1 MSGSI
6 KGNSFFNFSNFAFSD
21 KTKVSKETPVLES
34 TSSVK
39 IPADTLTHKAPT
51 KDSKIATVAVS
62 FSLED
67 KLPTNLKNIYKNI
80 TTSLDA
86 VEQKALEGLLKV
98 NKLTLKDSTGKTV
111 LENLDEIKT
120 GKKQKGVD
128 SKQLLK
134 DSVLVLSD
142 KKYITQGP
150 HGTCGAGSLENHL
163 WEKKPAELV
172 RIVKDLAKSGE
183 CKLGDGSVLKAGTNS
198 LDFHESDRRDFNIIF
213 QSAVMKDVALVGGD
227 RAIGNKYLYDLADY
241 NVNNDEGDAKSVK
254 SGDSAANPTLL
265 KSLVES
271 ITSNK
276 YTVKTSFIWGGDSRI
291 EDLKKAVSQNKQP
304 IALFSQEG
312 YFGLHYVVIQ
322 KIDND
327 KVYFQNTAT
336 GKDEGS
342 VDSMSIE
349 DFKKKI
355 RGLITPN

>member
-6 KGNSFFNFSNFAFSD
+6 KGNSFFNQTYFNLNGKPKVEKEADVSE
-21 KTKVSKETPVLES
+21 KTTIKTAKDTFTQKEKPKDT
-34 TSSVK
+34 K
-39 IPADTLTHKAPT
+39 I
-51 KDSKIATVAVS
+51 STVAIS
-62 FSLED
+62 FSPED
-67 KLPTNLKNIYKNI
+67 KLPTNLKAMYKGI
-80 TTSLDA
+80 SKSLDSS
-86 VEQKALEGLLKV
+86 EQKALEGLLKD
-98 NKLTLKDSTGKTV
+98 NKLTIKDASGKTM
-111 LENLDEIKT
+111 LENLAEIKT
-120 GKKQKGVD
+120 AKKQKWVN
-128 SKQLLK
+128 SEQLLK
-134 DSVLVLSD
+134 DAVLVLSD

-163 WEKKPAELV
+163 WEKKPAELL

-183 CKLGDGSVLKAGTNS
+183 CKLGDGSALKAGTNS

-213 QSAVMKDVALVGGD
+213 QSSVMRDVALVGGD

-241 NVNNDEGDAKSVK
+241 NVNNDNGDAKSVK

-265 KSLVES
+265 TSLVES

-276 YTVKTSFIWGGDSRI
+276 YTVKTSFLWGSADRI
-291 EDLKKAVSQNKQP
+291 EDLKKAVNQNKQP
-304 IALFSQEG
+304 IALFSQDG

-322 KIDND
+322 KIDNE

-336 GKDEGS
+336 SKDEGS

-355 RGLITPN
+355 RGIITPN